1 MSATSLDESSALDL
15 LRVQTAILGDLAAG
29 FSADFLAVRVCHL
42 AEHYVPG
49 RIASIMAMREDGR
62 LGIFAAP
69 SAPPGMIAALDGLA
83 PGGRAGSCG
92 VAAFDNRPTYVDD
105 AQNDPRWADLAA
117 VARDFDI
124 RSCWSYPIRQ
134 GDRLIGTFAL
144 TGGEGGLP
152 DARAQVWL
160 ENIAAIAGNI
170 LQAARQ
176 QTLQRRQNRRLQRL
190 AQFHAMLAEVNQIAA
205 SRPDQA
211 TFYAEICRVAT
222 SGGEM
227 PLAWIGV
234 PDETSRFQIIA
245 ASGAVGYLDEIV
257 ISSDPDRPEGQGPAG
272 AAWRSGAPVAIQ
284 SFAVD
289 ERYQPWRARARVFK
303 LGAATALPLKV
314 KGQPRALLSLYAR
327 EDDVLDEEFASLLGE
342 LAFDIGLALEAIEQQ
357 QSVERLH
364 GLYNALLA
372 ATDSLLL
379 QRDEQA
385 VMRRTCEHLAT
396 CGLFDAVWIAGI
408 DQDGWVRMRV
418 GHGHGVHVLDG
429 MAVRLEQENAPLTVR
444 ALRSGRVH
452 QCNNYFVD
460 PSFAPWHRFLEQR
473 NWISGAAA
481 PIFRGGAVY
490 SALVFSSRLPNCF
503 DQEVLDLIAKV
514 AQLIGHGLDE
524 IDLKAR
530 LEYERQQQFHLARHD
545 RLTGLPNR
553 LQFEEHVQRAIA
565 RTRRQ
570 RGFLAIG
577 LLDLDDFK
585 PINDVWGHASGD
597 LLLRE
602 LAARLRALLRESDLL
617 ARFGGDE
624 FVLAIEG
631 LNEISTLPVLLNR
644 LQSSVEKP
652 FDLGDGLSVSTAF
665 SLGIALFPDDGDNP
679 DLLLRRA
686 DAALYVA
693 KANKARRSQWWH
705 RWSAETLAEKEFRL
719 TLPDPYGPEAARVLS
734 SLPQIKAL
742 LTEEFVTDF
751 YHHLVTYPKG
761 ETLLEHV
768 SEPEFAHLK
777 NKQLQSLD
785 GLFEPKISR
794 QDMFEKAQ
802 YLGRVYA
809 LTNVESAVIAQGV
822 GIFQTL
828 LGQKLLLQPLRAEER
843 QALLQI
849 VGARLQDMMAA
860 QIAAHER
867 TVATYF
873 SFLLRS
879 PERDGGLWDSR
890 LWIDVAQAHLE
901 ALSGLPGIIGAEL
914 LRPDSNGVFEIE
926 VSGGAAKHGIRP
938 IWREDG
944 QSPHLDDS
952 DPRGRGLLA
961 TAWRS
966 QEMQICPNYATDPK
980 VLPWREA
987 MAAVGISSAAV
998 LPVEDMRGRPVFVLA
1013 LLGAYPR
1020 QFSSVWMRQFC
1031 TGIMQRL
1038 SLLWQQS
1045 EAASREVV
1053 PEMIAE
1059 RWRARL
1065 FSGGLQMH
1073 YQPLIDFP
1081 TGRPYQVEALARL
1094 VLEDGD
1100 VLLPGQ
1106 FLSALG
1112 ESDLDLLF
1120 RLGLS
1125 QALQRLR
1132 EWDAAGLS
1140 LSVSIN
1146 LPPATLLRREC
1157 ALWVREAL
1165 AETGIA
1171 AHRLCL
1177 EILETG
1183 RLDRDEAQREATLQ
1197 QIAALGVRFAMD
1209 DLGSGFSSLQ
1219 RLRMLPFHAVKIDQ
1233 SLVRNARRDP
1243 IRVLGFIGALVQ
1255 LGRDLELDVVLEGL
1269 ESEAL
1274 VEAAAILRA
1283 KAGQGFA
1290 FAKPMPASM
1299 VVEWA
1304 RHFTLNIDRYAPRTA
1319 LGALAAQ
1326 WRFAHSGGRT
1336 VMSADRCAVG
1346 RFIAAS
1352 DLLGSEIDALHR
1364 EAHEIAHQEG
1374 LHSERYRAL
1383 AARLQAA
1390 LLALMAASD
1399 AAG

>member
-1 MSATSLDESSALDL
+1 MSEISRHEPNIHDL
-15 LRVQTAILGDLAAG
+15 LQIQTAILRDLAAG
-29 FSADFLAVRVCHL
+29 FSADFLAARVCHL
-42 AEHYVPG
+42 AEQYAPG
-49 RIASIMAMREDGR
+49 RIASIMVMREDGR
-62 LGIFAAP
+62 LGVFAAP
-69 SAPPGMIAALDGLA
+69 SAPSALIVALDGLT
-83 PGGRAGSCG
+83 PGPAFGSCG
-92 VAAFDNRPTYVDD
+92 ASAFHDTPVYVDD
-105 AQNDPRWADLAA
+105 AQNDGRWADLAD
-117 VARDFDI
+117 VARDFAI
-124 RSCWSYPIRQ
+124 RSCWSHPIRQ
-134 GDRLIGTFAL
+134 EDRLIGTFAL

-152 DARAQVWL
+152 DAAQQQWL
-160 ENIAAIAGNI
+160 EHIAVIAGNI
-170 LQAARQ
+170 LRAARQ
-176 QTLQRRQNRRLQRL
+176 QALQQRQHRRLQRL
-190 AQFHAMLAEVNQIAA
+190 VQFHAMLAQVNQIAA
-205 SRPDQA
+205 GRPDQA
-211 TFYAEICRVAT
+211 TLYAEICRIAVT
-222 SGGEM
+222 HGEM

-234 PDETSRFQIIA
+234 PDETSRFQVLA
-245 ASGAVGYLDEIV
+245 ASGAIHYLDEIF

-272 AAWRSGAPVAIQ
+272 VAWRSGMPVTIQ
-284 SFAVD
+284 SFAGD
-289 ERYQPWRARARVFK
+289 ARYRPWLPLARAFK

-314 KGQPRALLSLYAR
+314 KGQTRALLSVYAR
-327 EDDVLDEEFASLLGE
+327 EDDVLDDEFASLLGE

-357 QSVERLH
+357 RRLERLH

-396 CGLFDAVWIAGI
+396 SGLFDAVWIAGI
-408 DQDGWVRMRV
+408 DGDGLIRMRV

-429 MAVRLEQENAPLTVR
+429 MEARLDAEAAPLTVR
-444 ALRSGRVH
+444 ALRSGRLH
-452 QCNNYFVD
+452 HCNNYFAD
-460 PSFAPWHRFLEQR
+460 PSFAPWHAFLEQR
-473 NWISGAAA
+473 NWVSGAAV
-481 PIFRGGAVY
+481 PVFRGGAITA
-490 SALVFSSRLPNCF
+490 ALVFTSGLANCF
-503 DQEVLDLIAKV
+503 DQEILDLIAKV

-530 LEYERQQQFHLARHD
+530 LEHERHQQFHLARHD
-545 RLTGLPNR
+545 SLTGLPNR
-553 LQFEEHVQRAIA
+553 LQFEEHLQRAISRA
-565 RTRRQ
+565 RRQ

-585 PINDVWGHASGD
+585 PINDVWGHSSGD
-597 LLLRE
+597 ALLRQ
-602 LAARLRALLRESDLL
+602 LASRLRALLREGDLL

-631 LNEISTLPVLLNR
+631 LTEVGTLPILLSR
-644 LQSSVEKP
+644 LQSAVEKP
-652 FDLGDGLSVSTAF
+652 FDLGDGLSVSIAF
-665 SLGIALFPDDGDNP
+665 SLGIALFPEDGDNP

-693 KANKARRSQWWH
+693 KANKARRSQWWQ

-719 TLPDPYGPEAARVLS
+719 TLPDPYGPDAVRVLS
-734 SLPQIKAL
+734 SFPQMKTL
-742 LTEEFVTDF
+742 LTEDFIADF
-751 YHHLVTYPKG
+751 YRHLVAYPKG
-761 ETLLEHV
+761 KAILEHV
-768 SEPEFAHLK
+768 TEAELAYLRK
-777 NKQLQSLD
+777 RQLQSLD
-785 GLFEPKISR
+785 GLLDPGTSPEAFFEL
-794 QDMFEKAQ
+794 AQ
-802 YLGRVYA
+802 HLGRVYA
-809 LTNVESAVIAQGV
+809 LTNIESALIAQGV
-822 GIFQTL
+822 GIFQNL
-828 LGQKLLLQPLRAEER
+828 LGQKLMAQPFRAEDR

-849 VGARLQDMMAA
+849 VSARLQDLMAA

-873 SFLLRS
+873 TFLLRS
-879 PERDGGLWDSR
+879 PERDGSLWDSR
-890 LWIDVAQAHLE
+890 LWVDIAQAHVE
-901 ALSGLPGIIGAEL
+901 ALANLPGIAGAEL

-926 VSGGAAKHGIRP
+926 VSGGAAKQGIQP

-952 DPRGRGLLA
+952 HPRGRGLLA

-966 QEMQICPNYATDPK
+966 QEIQTCPNYATDPR

-1020 QFSSVWMRQFC
+1020 QFESVWMRQFC

-1045 EAASREVV
+1045 EAASREVI
-1053 PEMIAE
+1053 PETIAE

-1073 YQPLIDFP
+1073 YQPLVDFL
-1081 TGRPYQVEALARL
+1081 TGKPYQVEALARL
-1094 VLEDGD
+1094 VLKDGR

-1106 FLSALG
+1106 FLPALG

-1120 RLGLS
+1120 RLGL
-1125 QALQRLR
+1125 LQSLR
-1132 EWDAAGLS
+1132 QVRDWDAAGLS
-1140 LSVSIN
+1140 LGVAVN

-1157 ALWVREAL
+1157 AHWVRDAL

-1177 EILETG
+1177 EIMETG
-1183 RLDRDEAQREATLQ
+1183 RLDRDEALREATLR
-1197 QIAALGVRFAMD
+1197 QIADLGVRFAMD

-1233 SLVRNARRDP
+1233 SLLRDARRDP

-1269 ESEAL
+1269 ESGEL
-1274 VEAAAILRA
+1274 IEAAAILRA

-1290 FAKPMPASM
+1290 LAKPMPAAA
-1299 VVEWA
+1299 VTAWVRGFA
-1304 RHFTLNIDRYAPRTA
+1304 LNIDRYAPRTA
-1319 LGALAAQ
+1319 FGALAAQ
-1326 WRFAHSGGRT
+1326 WRFAHGSGRA
-1336 VMSADRCAVG
+1336 VMSADRCAIG
-1346 RFIAAS
+1346 RFITAKN
-1352 DLLGSEIDALHR
+1352 LLDSEIDALHR
-1364 EAHEIAHQEG
+1364 QVHEIAHQEG
-1374 LHSERYRAL
+1374 LHSARYLAL
-1383 AARLQAA
+1383 AARLQSA
-1390 LLALMAASD
+1390 LLGLMTGAD